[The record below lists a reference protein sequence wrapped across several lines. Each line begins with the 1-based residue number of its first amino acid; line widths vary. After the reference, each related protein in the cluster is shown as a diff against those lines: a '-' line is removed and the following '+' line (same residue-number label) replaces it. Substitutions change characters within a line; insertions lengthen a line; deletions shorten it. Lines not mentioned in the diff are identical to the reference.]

1 MYRSF
6 SDWFL
11 KKKDLSQKYERGI
24 SRKKCQKLPE
34 IARNHQKL
42 AEISRIT
49 HTKAV
54 KTLS

>member
-42 AEISRIT
+42 AGSPTRE
-49 HTKAV
+49 
-54 KTLS
+54 L